1 MNSGNCSCEPGWA
14 GVSCDS
20 ECSEHGKIEDG
31 ACVCDYE
38 TGWKGPL
45 CDVPGCPGLF
55 GIDCSGRGIVKPTHW
70 LYLVFFLF
78 DGAHKHSNMCP
89 DEKKILKIYL
99 IDMIQINITQ

>member
-70 LYLVFFLF
+70 LYLVLFF
-78 DGAHKHSNMCP
+78 
-89 DEKKILKIYL
+89 I
-99 IDMIQINITQ
+99 